1 MKPYAVIQ
9 TGGKQ
14 YRVSEGDVVTVE
26 LLPQAEGETVTLD
39 QVLAV
44 SNGEQITVGKPTVS
58 GASVTAT
65 IVKHFRGPKVI
76 NFKKKRR
83 KGYKRKIGH
92 RQELT
97 EIQITKVA

>member
-39 QVLAV
+39 QVLAL
-44 SNGEQITVGKPTVS
+44 SNGEQLTVGKPTVS

-65 IVKHFRGPKVI
+65 IVKHFRGIKVI